1 MIRFNFA
8 YIKMN
13 TKTEGPYNR
22 CCIWFQGCNIRCPEC
37 CNKSLQELTLNHIIS
52 LEQLIEIVKQAQTE
66 FKIEGI
72 TLTGGEPSI
81 QTGLRQFN
89 NEIRKLGLGIIM
101 FSGKYKEEI
110 NPDLVASV
118 DLLIDGPF
126 INKDIDNQRLL
137 IGSKNKKLTLVT
149 DRYKNDLYYFDTD
162 VALEEISVEEEYV
175 FVNGD

>member
-1 MIRFNFA
+1 
-8 YIKMN
+8 MN